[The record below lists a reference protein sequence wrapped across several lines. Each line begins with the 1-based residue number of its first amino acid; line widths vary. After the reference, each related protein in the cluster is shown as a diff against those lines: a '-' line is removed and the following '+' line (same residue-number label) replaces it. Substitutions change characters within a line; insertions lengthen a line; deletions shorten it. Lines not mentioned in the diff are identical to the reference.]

1 MALTPITGSYDPTD
15 CLFLLKPIAPPD
27 TAVADKEHLI
37 QSGQRHYSE
46 LLSHEHPASPE
57 YLTLFEQLTDRCK
70 TRLAQDVLDLADHL
84 RRTRPA
90 PLTLVSLARAGTPI
104 GALLKRALAQLGV
117 TDAVHY
123 SLSIIRDRGIDSN
136 ALKYILR
143 VAQRPAAGV
152 VFIDGWTA
160 KGVITGELKTAI
172 ARWNASEPERLAD
185 DLCVIADIGGVADV
199 AATFDDYLIP
209 SGILGAL
216 VSGLVSRSI
225 LNDAIGPDDFHGC
238 VMYDELHAQDRSRW
252 FLETVS
258 AAGVGLTPRPLPL
271 GATAARREATAAYLE
286 AVRQEYRI
294 TDINHIKPGVLEASR
309 VMLRRLPGL
318 LLLRDAACADVA
330 HLQLLAAEKQV
341 RVAYDPAMPFN
352 ATCLIKDLRLQ
363 R

>member
-1 MALTPITGSYDPTD
+1 MALTPITGSYDPAD
-15 CLFLLKPIAPPD
+15 CLFLLQPIAPP
-27 TAVADKEHLI
+27 AVPVAEKERLI

-46 LLSHEHPASPE
+46 MLSDEHPASAD
-57 YLTLFEQLTDRCK
+57 YLTLFTALTEHCK

-84 RRTRPA
+84 RRTQPA

-123 SLSIIRDRGIDSN
+123 SISIIRDRGIDSN
-136 ALKYILR
+136 ALRYILR

-160 KGVITGELKTAI
+160 KGVITRELKTAI
-172 ARWNASEPERLAD
+172 ARWNATEPEQLAD
-185 DLCVIADIGGVADV
+185 ALCVIADIGGVADV

-225 LNDAIGPDDFHGC
+225 LNAAIGPDDFHGC
-238 VMYDELHAQDRSRW
+238 VVYDDLRDQDRSRW
-252 FLETVS
+252 FLDTVS
-258 AAGVGLTPRPLPL
+258 TAALSLSPRPLAT
-271 GATAARREATAAYLE
+271 GASTARRQATAAYLE
-286 AVRQEYRI
+286 QVRHEYRI

-318 LLLRDAACADVA
+318 LLLRDAACTDVA

-341 RVAYDPAMPFN
+341 PVAYDPAMPFN
-352 ATCLIKDLRLQ
+352 ATCLIKDLRLK